1 MEDRILFALVALVVG
16 MGIFAATAQAETYI
30 SPEKAALLQQR
41 GWTATDDDAQVPVVE
56 EAAAGYAWCESRRK
70 GTAVR
75 YGPGDIAV
83 RGHGKLTVCAQGGK
97 IVFYRASYKHAS
109 PSEHWDH
116 VFGPYV
122 SKWTLDNREAAG
134 LRVRQGWNFNANWF
148 DEAWTLEVKLTA
160 RVYGKHDIRWPV
172 KYRRWS

>member
-16 MGIFAATAQAETYI
+16 MGVFAATAQASV
-30 SPEKAALLQQR
+30 SPEKQTLLEQR
-41 GWTATDDDAQVPVVE
+41 GWTATDVDVAEPVVE
-56 EAAAGYAWCESRRK
+56 EAAAGYNWCESRRL
-70 GTAVR
+70 GTAIR
-75 YGPGDIAV
+75 YGTGEVAV
-83 RGHGKLTVCAQGGK
+83 RGHGKLTVCAQGGN

-109 PSEHWDH
+109 PSTKWDH

-122 SKWTLDNREAAG
+122 SKWTLANREAAG
-134 LRVRQGWNFNANWF
+134 LRARQGWNFNANWF

>member
-1 MEDRILFALVALVVG
+1 MRRTLLLAALGAL
-16 MGIFAATAQAETYI
+16 ALPATAQAEAYV

-70 GTAVR
+70 GTAIR
-75 YGPGDIAV
+75 YGVGDVAV

-97 IVFYRASYKHAS
+97 IVFYRASFKHAS
-109 PSEHWDH
+109 PSDHWDH
-116 VFGPYV
+116 VFGPYM

-134 LRVRQGWNFNANWF
+134 FRVRHGWEFNGVI